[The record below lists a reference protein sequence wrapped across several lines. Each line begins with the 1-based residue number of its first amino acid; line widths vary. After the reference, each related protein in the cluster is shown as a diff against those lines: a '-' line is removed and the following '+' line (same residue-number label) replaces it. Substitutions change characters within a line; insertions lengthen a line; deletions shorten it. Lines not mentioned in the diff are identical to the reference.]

1 MNIRIGLVASFLVVA
16 LQWFIVVGFVEHSY
30 AWWLKASDP
39 VVTAGIAGTIILS
52 IGSMLT
58 VGFSLWAHGQL
69 CEQEPRLKYV
79 AQLLGLAGLSGLL
92 VFFGMVSIGYVLL
105 VHR

>member
-1 MNIRIGLVASFLVVA
+1 MKIRIGLVASFFIVA
-16 LQWFIVVGFVEHSY
+16 LQWLIVTGFVQHSY
-30 AWWLKASDP
+30 TWWLKASDP
-39 VVTAGIAGTIILS
+39 VVTAGIAGTVVFT
-52 IGSMLT
+52 IGSLLS

-69 CEQEPRLKYV
+69 YEQKSRLKYV

-92 VFFGMVSIGYVLL
+92 VFFGMVFIGYVLL

>member
-1 MNIRIGLVASFLVVA
+1 MKIRIGLVASFLVVV
-16 LQWFIVVGFVEHSY
+16 LQWLIVMGFVEHSY
-30 AWWLKASDP
+30 TWWLKASDP
-39 VVTAGIAGTIILS
+39 VVTAGIAGTVVFT
-52 IGSMLT
+52 IGSLLAM
-58 VGFSLWAHGQL
+58 GFSLWAHGQL
-69 CEQEPRLKYV
+69 HEQKSCLEYV